1 MVRKPQQNFPVRLDA
16 LTHARL
22 KLASQKSQPRSEMNA
37 IAIHAITIYLKQHFP
52 EVLTEIVTVPEQ
64 SAPASEPA
72 SLQKAAPRARK
83 KK

>member
-72 SLQKAAPRARK
+72 SSQKAAPRARK